1 MLRIPAASIEYLRV
15 PVAIL
20 DATGTPADPTSIT
33 VHVGF
38 SSSADTTPSTWHA
51 ASWETS
57 EPVGVDVGYKHV
69 STVYKAR
76 VLVGDEA
83 TDIAAGTWHVFVKLT
98 DSPETPVMLAGQLNI
113 V

>member
-20 DATGTPADPTSIT
+20 DATGTPADPTGIT

-38 SSSADTTPSTWHA
+38 STSADTTPSTWHVA
-51 ASWETS
+51 TWETS
-57 EPVGVDVGYKHV
+57 EQVGVDVGYRHV
-69 STVYKAR
+69 ATAYKAR
-76 VLVGDEA
+76 VLVGA
-83 TDIAAGTWHVFVKLT
+83 GAADLAVGTWAVFVKLT
-98 DSPETPVMLAGQLNI
+98 DSPETPIMLAGQLAI